1 MYSKN
6 SNLHSAKK
14 SFSIWLFLFNFLT
27 RPNSFHIHFHI
38 GSRDMG
44 VFENRETPPQKIIQI
59 EKYSSFPLNYFH
71 HPFWGRFYTYFIGN
85 YPCHGD
91 IKPRELHHFRDG
103 TPESWTPDGTSH
115 NAAFPATKVPSPR
128 KKRSE
133 TRNAFWEWQLEWPI
147 GNCFTGPKRLGFC
160 VLMIRVILLDQ

>member
-1 MYSKN
+1 MFHLIISIQFSK
-6 SNLHSAKK
+6 K
-14 SFSIWLFLFNFLT
+14 
-27 RPNSFHIHFHI
+27 NSFHIHFHI

-44 VFENRETPPQKIIQI
+44 VFEHRETHPKIIQI
-59 EKYSSFPLNYFH
+59 KKIQQFSIQLFSPSILGTVLHLFLF
-71 HPFWGRFYTYFIGN
+71 FIGN

-133 TRNAFWEWQLEWPI
+133 TRNTFWEWQLEWPI
-147 GNCFTGPKRLGFC
+147 GNCFTGPKRWGFC